1 MRMGTDHCTSIT
13 RVVATVRAL
22 SLKAFVKK
30 KVFFICNY
38 FYLLK
43 YIWSYFYTL
52 LASLGLFIFIEPKL
66 TFGVSKPPYFN
77 VTFLNLQCLC

>member
-13 RVVATVRAL
+13 RMVATVRAL
-22 SLKAFVKK
+22 SLKAFVEKKK

-43 YIWSYFYTL
+43 YIYSLIFILFLLLWASLFSLNPTL
-52 LASLGLFIFIEPKL
+52 LLGSLSHHILI
-66 TFGVSKPPYFN
+66 
-77 VTFLNLQCLC
+77 